1 MSYPMPPLTSP
12 TAAPAAPMPSADPTL
27 PQDDTPAQQAARAAQ
42 LAATQAVY
50 TWTTDV
56 PTLPG
61 VPLAM
66 HVPKN
71 DEPTI
76 AWFVI
81 LIGVGIHIARNA
93 LTVKLGGVDKGELD
107 SPRADYEAALAECDA
122 IEASAA
128 KIAAEH
134 GVHTGGNIFERM
146 IGDVENAV
154 AAAERDAHVALLKG
168 YKDRLEDLMKVDEE
182 EVAGLGSKTTPRSIE
197 AYRALFATL
206 PVPGISYMFQDDA
219 EFARLR
225 VQGPNCMLITAVG
238 DTLPA
243 NFPLSAAKYSA
254 VVNGDTLGAA
264 LADGRLFLLDYKPLE
279 VLDPG
284 TYGSLAKYAWQPM
297 ALFAVPPGG
306 SSLVPVAIQCGQDPI
321 DYAIFTPSPVADKQW
336 GWEMAKFVVEVADG
350 NYHELFTHLAR
361 THLVIEAFAVATHR
375 HLADVH
381 PVWALLVPHFE
392 GTLFINEQAATSL
405 IAANGPIDHIFAGT
419 ITSSQ
424 LAAVD
429 ARLAFDFYGKMPRAD
444 FTARGVDADSA
455 LADYPYRDDALLVWD
470 AIHEWARQYVD
481 LYYAHDADVVAD
493 TELAAWATCLAG
505 EAKIRGFGPVTTR
518 GQLAEI
524 CTMVMFTASAQ
535 HAAVNFPQKD
545 IMAFAP
551 AVTGA
556 GWQAAP
562 NGQRGHDKAGWLAM
576 MPPMGLALEQLNVLE
591 LLGSVHYRPLGDYRS
606 NAFPY
611 PEWFQ
616 DPRVTAAEG
625 PLAWFQAALQGVEA
639 EIAARNAERMQPYPY
654 LQPSLIPTSINI

>member
-12 TAAPAAPMPSADPTL
+12 TSTAPATPMPSANPTL
-27 PQDDTPAQQAARAAQ
+27 PQNDTPAQQAARAVQ

-50 TWTTDV
+50 VWTTDV

-61 VPLAM
+61 VPLATD
-66 HVPKN
+66 VPRN

-76 AWFVI
+76 AWFLI
-81 LIGVGIHIARNA
+81 LVGVGLGIVRNA
-93 LTVKLGGVDKGELD
+93 LTVKLGGVDKSELD
-107 SPRADYEAALAECDA
+107 SPRADYQAALTECDA
-122 IEASAA
+122 IETSAA
-128 KIAAEH
+128 RIAAEH

-168 YKDRLEDLMKVDEE
+168 YKDRLEELMKIED
-182 EVAGLGSKTTPRSIE
+182 ATGLGSKSPRSIA

-206 PVPGISYMFQDDA
+206 PVPGISYMFQDDS

-238 DTLPA
+238 DVLPA
-243 NFPLSAAKYSA
+243 NFPLSAAKYASI
-254 VVNGDTLGAA
+254 VNGDTLDAA

-284 TYGSLAKYAWQPM
+284 TWGSLAKYAWQPM

-306 SSLVPVAIQCGQDPI
+306 SSLVPVAIQCGQDPA
-321 DYAIFTPSPVADKQW
+321 DYPIFTPSPIADKVW
-336 GWEMAKFVVEVADG
+336 GWEMAKLVVQVADG

-375 HLADVH
+375 HLAEVH
-381 PVWALLVPHFE
+381 PIWALLVPHFE

-419 ITSSQ
+419 IASSQ
-424 LAAVD
+424 AAAVD
-429 ARLAFDFYGKMPRAD
+429 ARLAFDFCSKMPRAD
-444 FTARGVDADSA
+444 FAARGVGVDSA
-455 LADYPYRDDALLVWD
+455 LADFPYRDDALLVWD

-493 TELAAWATCLAG
+493 TELTAWAACLAG
-505 EAKIRGFGPVTTR
+505 EAKIRGLGPVTTR
-518 GQLAEI
+518 KQLVAI

-576 MPPMGLALEQLNVLE
+576 MPPMALALEQLNVLE

-611 PEWFQ
+611 PKWFR

-625 PLAWFQAALQGVEA
+625 PLAWFQAALREVEA
-639 EIAARNAERMQPYPY
+639 QIVARNAERMQPYPY

>member
-1 MSYPMPPLTSP
+1 MSYPMPPLAPS
-12 TAAPAAPMPSADPTL
+12 TAAPAAAMPSAAPTL
-27 PQDDTPAQQAARAAQ
+27 PQDDTPAEQAARAAQ
-42 LAATQAVY
+42 LVATQAVY
-50 TWTTDV
+50 TWTTDI

-61 VPLAM
+61 VPLATD
-66 HVPKN
+66 VPKN

-76 AWFVI
+76 AWLVI
-81 LIGVGIHIARNA
+81 LIGVGLDIVRNA
-93 LTVKLGGVDKGELD
+93 LAVKLGGVDKGELD
-107 SPRADYEAALAECDA
+107 SPRADYEAALAECNA
-122 IEASAA
+122 IEASTA

-134 GVHTGGNIFERM
+134 GVHSGGKIFERM

-154 AAAERDAHVALLKG
+154 AVAERDAHVALLKG
-168 YKDRLEDLMKVDEE
+168 YKERLEELMKVDE
-182 EVAGLGSKTTPRSIE
+182 ALGLGSKTVRSVE

-206 PVPGISYMFQDDA
+206 PVPGISYMFEGDA
-219 EFARLR
+219 KFARLR
-225 VQGPNCMLITAVG
+225 VQGPNCMLIAAVEG
-238 DTLPA
+238 ALPA
-243 NFPLSAAKYSA
+243 NFPLSAARYAA
-254 VVNGDTLGAA
+254 VVNGDTLAAA

-284 TYGSLAKYAWQPM
+284 TYGTLAKYAWQPM

-306 SSLVPVAIQCGQDPI
+306 SSLVPVAIQCGQDP
-321 DYAIFTPSPVADKQW
+321 AEWPIFTPSPAADKLW

-375 HLADVH
+375 HLAEVH

-392 GTLFINEQAATSL
+392 GTLFINEAAATSL

-419 ITSSQ
+419 IVSSQ

-429 ARLAFDFYGKMPRAD
+429 ARLAFDFYGKMPHAD
-444 FTARGVDADSA
+444 FAARGVGVDSA

-493 TELAAWATCLAG
+493 TELAAWAACLAG
-505 EAKIRGFGPVTTR
+505 EAKIKGFGAIATR
-518 GQLAEI
+518 AQLAKV
-524 CTMVMFTASAQ
+524 CAMVMFTASAQ

-576 MPPMGLALEQLNVLE
+576 MPPMALALEQLNVLE

-611 PEWFQ
+611 PLWFQ
-616 DPRVTAAEG
+616 DPRVTGAEG

-639 EIAARNAERMQPYPY
+639 EIVARNAQRMQPYPY
-654 LQPSLIPTSINI
+654 LQPSLIPTSINT

>member
-12 TAAPAAPMPSADPTL
+12 TPAAPASPMPSADPTL

-42 LAATQAVY
+42 LTATQAVY
-50 TWTTDV
+50 IWTTDI

-61 VPLAM
+61 VPLATD
-66 HVPKN
+66 VPKN

-81 LIGVGIHIARNA
+81 LIGVGLDIVRNA

-107 SPRADYEAALAECDA
+107 TPRAQYEAALAECDA
-122 IEASAA
+122 IEASTA

-134 GVHTGGNIFERM
+134 GAHGGGNIFER
-146 IGDVENAV
+146 IVGEVETAV
-154 AAAERDAHVALLKG
+154 AAAERDVHVALLKG
-168 YKDRLEDLMKVDEE
+168 YKDRLEELMKIDEA
-182 EVAGLGSKTTPRSIE
+182 AGLGSKTPRSIE

-206 PVPGISYMFQDDA
+206 AVPGVSYMFQDDS

-225 VQGPNCMLITAVG
+225 VQGPNCMLIGAVG
-238 DTLPA
+238 DALPA
-243 NFPLSAAKYSA
+243 NFPLSAAKYAA
-254 VVNGDTLGAA
+254 VVNGDTLAAA
-264 LADGRLFLLDYKPLE
+264 LADGRLFMLDYAPLA
-279 VLDPG
+279 VIDPG
-284 TYGSLAKYAWQPM
+284 TYGTEAKYIWQPM

-306 SSLVPVAIQCGQDPI
+306 SSLVPVAIQCGQDPA
-321 DYAIFTPSPVADKQW
+321 DYPIFTPSPVADKLW
-336 GWEMAKFVVEVADG
+336 GWEMAKFVVQVSDG

-361 THLVIEAFAVATHR
+361 THLVIEGFAVATHR
-375 HLADVH
+375 HLAEVH

-392 GTLFINEQAATSL
+392 GTLFINEAAATSL

-419 ITSSQ
+419 IASSQ
-424 LAAVD
+424 MAAVD
-429 ARLAFDFYGKMPRAD
+429 ARLAFDFYGKMPRTD
-444 FTARGVDADSA
+444 FAARGVGVDSA

-481 LYYAHDADVVAD
+481 LYYAQDADVVAD
-493 TELAAWATCLAG
+493 TELTAWAACLAG
-505 EAKIRGFGPVTTR
+505 EAKIKGFGPVTTR
-518 GQLAEI
+518 AQLAEV
-524 CTMVMFTASAQ
+524 CAMVMFTASAQ

-562 NGQRGHDKAGWLAM
+562 NGQRGHDKTGWLAM
-576 MPPMGLALEQLNVLE
+576 MPPMALALEQLNVLE

-611 PEWFQ
+611 PLWFQ
-616 DPRVTAAEG
+616 DPRVTGAEG

-639 EIAARNAERMQPYPY
+639 EIVARNAERMQPYPY